1 MKNKTSSYQ
10 SIRKV
15 LLEQIAEITTMQP
28 GTMAEEWRERP
39 DPSGEGIVRHG
50 PYYKYQ
56 VWQDGRNISR
66 RVPVSEAAQLREDIE
81 NAQRYKQLTDE
92 LAQLNIEYTLAL
104 RASEAEIGDNVECEK
119 NSISK
124 RRAKGL
130 QKPKPSSGQL

>member
-1 MKNKTSSYQ
+1 M
-10 SIRKV
+10 RKV

-66 RVPVSEAAQLREDIE
+66 RVPVSEAAQLREDID

-104 RASEAEIGDNVECEK
+104 RASEAKTGDNVECKKTPYRSEEGK
-119 NSISK
+119 IYRN
-124 RRAKGL
+124 RRLHRQSQRKT
-130 QKPKPSSGQL
+130 KCK